1 MRYLLVLTMLFLLS
15 CNDQKSIDSTGLTK
29 VKLQLNWM
37 PEAEHGGYYEALLK
51 GYFKEEGLDVE
62 IIPGG
67 PGVRVETE
75 TALQRTQFGIANA
88 DKILIVRGKEM
99 KLTAI
104 LAPFENSPRCLI
116 FHKDLG
122 VKSFNDLTKAKVLIL
137 NNTKPFYHWL
147 IKKYPEL
154 KNKDTIPYNKA
165 TFMSGKDAVIQGY
178 INSEPL
184 IFKDKGLDV
193 NFLKVSDTEFNPYTS
208 VLMCSDDYKKA
219 NPQIVEKIKKASV
232 KGWLSYLK
240 NPSVTNDHIEK
251 INPANK
257 GTLDKSTEM
266 MMELMSPQNEQFG
279 QMTVERWK
287 SLAGQLKEINL
298 LDKIPED
305 IELFID

>member
-1 MRYLLVLTMLFLLS
+1 MRYLLILTLVFLFS
-15 CNDQKSIDSTGLTK
+15 CDGKKPTNSTGLIK
-29 VKLQLNWM
+29 IKLQLNWM
-37 PEAEHGGYYEALLK
+37 PEAEHGGYYEAVLK

-99 KLTAI
+99 NLTAL

-116 FHKDLG
+116 FHKDLS
-122 VKSFNDLTKAKVLIL
+122 VQSFKDLTKAKVLIL

-184 IFKDKGLDV
+184 IFKDKGLEV
-193 NFLKVSDTEFNPYTS
+193 GYLKVSETGFNPYTS
-208 VLMCSDDYKKA
+208 VLMCSDEYKKSNA
-219 NPQIVEKIKKASV
+219 EIVEKMKRASV

-240 NPSVTNDHIEK
+240 NPSTTNEYIEK

-257 GTLDKSTEM
+257 GTLNKSTEM
-266 MMELMSPQNEQFG
+266 MMELMSAQNDAFG
-279 QMTVERWK
+279 KMTVERWK
-287 SLAGQLKEINL
+287 TLAEQLKEINL
-298 LDKIPED
+298 LDQIPED
-305 IELFID
+305 YESFID